1 MRFRSL
7 DKITRG
13 LRVYSQVA
21 ARAPAVPGMT
31 HTSSTMEECILHKR
45 ASQASAIPAA
55 WHLLTKPSVDTGF
68 NAVELIRSSP
78 LLSRREQEIT
88 ENTDAKDL
96 LEKLATGELSSAEV
110 TTAFCKRAALAHQLT
125 NCCTEIFFE
134 QALDA
139 ARHADA
145 YLAKTGQTLGP
156 LHGLPVSMKDL
167 FRITGQDTTIGKSVP
182 RSRALIEKK
191 NRGHVA
197 D

>member
-1 MRFRSL
+1 
-7 DKITRG
+7 
-13 LRVYSQVA
+13 
-21 ARAPAVPGMT
+21 MT

-96 LEKLATGELSSAEV
+96 LEKLATGELSSVEV

-182 RSRALIEKK
+182 RSRALVERE